1 MLKRLFEREI
11 DGELIATFLFILVSG
26 FYILD
31 RYDTE
36 KLIDILLMWMFPAS
50 VMVFLTLLIVK
61 VIERT
66 YRRQFDKGKYVE
78 LRSRN

>member
-11 DGELIATFLFILVSG
+11 DGELVATFLFIMISG
-26 FYILD
+26 FYILEN
-31 RYDTE
+31 YGTE
-36 KLIDILLMWMFPAS
+36 KLVDILLMWMFPAS
-50 VMVFLTLLIVK
+50 VMVFLTLLVVK

-78 LRSRN
+78 LRAKN